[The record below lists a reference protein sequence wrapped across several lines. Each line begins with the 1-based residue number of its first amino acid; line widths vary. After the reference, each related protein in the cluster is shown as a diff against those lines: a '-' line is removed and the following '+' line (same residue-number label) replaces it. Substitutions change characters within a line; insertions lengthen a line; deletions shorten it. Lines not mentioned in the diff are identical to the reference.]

1 MGTEVV
7 QHSGAS
13 EQLTRNVPSALQA
26 AGVQVVEEAG
36 RRGVIIPPALRK
48 QANVLEPI
56 TEVAAADPNWT
67 PSVRLA
73 ELDPEMHAYNQQG
86 KKALNKQGLEVLA
99 ELAGVIRIDTQR
111 MARSELA
118 DTEKFGWKA
127 TVHIRRSDGT
137 VKPISASKTWDQ
149 EVEYEEL
156 RDAATTKGEADL
168 KKKWLNE
175 RKHASRKTESKAI
188 LAAIRGALHVPHGF
202 TPAQFQKPFVVIGYA
217 FTPNY
222 DDPATREILIRHGLG
237 AGSEMFGGA
246 AAGVER
252 QLAELPPADIEPHAE
267 IVPVSPDQPPPP
279 LIVDPTP
286 SQTDTEPVGDPEPTG
301 DPVGPEPDPNPEVP
315 EPDQAPFSEAD
326 QQPQQGGDPEADAL
340 YERALNVVWPSGR
353 HKGHTY
359 RQILL
364 GDAEA
369 GVKAEPT
376 YLGWISTANVQPGPK
391 KAAEII
397 CARHPETQ
405 KQAS

>member
-7 QHSGAS
+7 QHSAS
-13 EQLTRNVPSALQA
+13 EQLARNVPTALQD
-26 AGVQVVEEAG
+26 AGVRVVEEAG
-36 RRGVIIPPALRK
+36 QRGVIIPATLRK

-56 TEVAAADPNWT
+56 TEVSAADPNWT

-111 MARSELA
+111 MAKAELA

-127 TVHIRRSDGT
+127 TVYIRRSDGT
-137 VKPISASKTWDQ
+137 VKPISASKTWDA

-156 RDAATTKGEADL
+156 RDAASTKGEADL

-202 TPAQFQKPFVVIGYA
+202 SEAQFRKPFVVVGYA
-217 FTPNY
+217 FTPDY
-222 DDPATREILIRHGLG
+222 SDPATRDILIRHGLG
-237 AGSEMFGGA
+237 AGSEVFGGA

-252 QLAELPPADIEPHAE
+252 QLAELPPAPDPEGE
-267 IVPVSPDQPPPP
+267 IVPVSPADQPP
-279 LIVDPTP
+279 LVVDPTP
-286 SQTDTEPVGDPEPTG
+286 AQTDTEPASDPEPTG
-301 DPVGPEPDPNPEVP
+301 DPVAPEPEPNPEVP
-315 EPDQAPFSEAD
+315 EPDHAPFSEAD
-326 QQPQQGGDPEADAL
+326 EAL
-340 YERALNVVWPSGR
+340 YQRALAVEWPSGR
-353 HKGHTY
+353 HKGHTFG
-359 RQILL
+359 QILL
-364 GDAEA
+364 GDEEA

-376 YLGWISTANVQPGPK
+376 YLGWIAGANVQPGPK
-391 KAAEII
+391 KAAQII
-397 CARHPETQ
+397 CERHPETQ
-405 KQAS
+405 KQQSHE